1 MKTQVTGRRD
11 VEIKR
16 IYDQPEAGDG
26 YRVLVDRL
34 WPRGITKERAH
45 LNEWAKDVA
54 PSTELRKWFS
64 HDPARM
70 HEFRNRYVHE
80 LHAAHPPELAAL
92 AKSSEKTRVT
102 LLYAA
107 HDPKI
112 NHAVVLK
119 DVIEGLP

>member
-1 MKTQVTGRRD
+1 MRD

-16 IYDQPEAGDG
+16 IYDEPSRGDG
-26 YRVLVDRL
+26 HRVLVDRL

-54 PSTELRKWFS
+54 PSTPLREWFS
-64 HDPARM
+64 HDPERM
-70 HEFRNRYVHE
+70 SEFRKRYLHE
-80 LHAAHPPELAAL
+80 LHEEHPAELAAL
-92 AKSSEKTRVT
+92 AKESERGRVT

-112 NHAVVLK
+112 NHATVLK
-119 DVIEGLP
+119 EAIEVLK

>member
-1 MKTQVTGRRD
+1 MRD
-11 VEIKR
+11 IEIKR
-16 IYDQPEAGDG
+16 IYDEPVRGDG

-34 WPRGITKERAH
+34 WPRGVTKERAH
-45 LNEWAKDVA
+45 LDEWAKNVA
-54 PSTELRKWFS
+54 PSTELREWFS

-70 HEFRNRYVHE
+70 SEFRTRYLHE

-92 AKSSEKTRVT
+92 AKESEKRRVT

-112 NHAVVLK
+112 NHATVLK
-119 DVIEGLP
+119 EAIEALK